1 MTIKTRGVS
10 APWWRSLLA
19 LFCFLAAALPS
30 SHAADNSRCLLDAA
44 KRFRVPA
51 SLIQAIMDV
60 EGGTQGRVSYNTNGS
75 YDIGPMQIN
84 SIWLPD
90 VEKRGGSL
98 QLLLYHSCANIHFG
112 TWLLSRE
119 LGGIDTNRID
129 VRSFWRAVGNYHSRT
144 PERNAG
150 YSQKVW
156 LAWRKRLAGNQQ
168 PENLA
173 RLPESGQLARG
184 QSAR

>member
-1 MTIKTRGVS
+1 MSMGNHGRTV
-10 APWWRSLLA
+10 PWWRPVILLWFVA
-19 LFCFLAAALPS
+19 GALPVS
-30 SHAADNSRCLLDAA
+30 TFASDDSRCLLDAS

-60 EGGTQGRVSYNTNGS
+60 EGGTQGKVSHNTNGS

-119 LGGIDTNRID
+119 LDGVDPQRID
-129 VRSFWRAVGNYHSRT
+129 IRSFWRAVGNYHSHT
-144 PERNAG
+144 PERNAS

-156 LAWRKRLAGNQQ
+156 LAWRKRLAASAGNG
-168 PENLA
+168 NSTA
-173 RLPESGQLARG
+173 RLERKREPNDYR
-184 QSAR
+184 